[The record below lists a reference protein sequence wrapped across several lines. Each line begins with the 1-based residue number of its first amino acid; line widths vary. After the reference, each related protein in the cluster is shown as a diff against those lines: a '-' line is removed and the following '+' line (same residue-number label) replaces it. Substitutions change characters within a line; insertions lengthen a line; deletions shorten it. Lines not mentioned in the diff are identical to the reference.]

1 MAENKNL
8 TPEQQAKLEAEHKM
22 YVASFGEAMRS
33 IEAEY
38 KRRKVVGKA
47 YNELVRRGMWDPE
60 YISRMYVLIVGKL
73 SPLSARL
80 RNYILGVGSLAHK
93 IYDEAAKRKNDLPE
107 APLGLNNDG
116 EPVYEIDKK
125 PKRKKK

>member
-1 MAENKNL
+1 MAENKDL

-93 IYDEAAKRKNDLPE
+93 IYDEAAKRNDAAAANE
-107 APLGLNNDG
+107 N
-116 EPVYEIDKK
+116 K
-125 PKRKKK
+125 PKRNKK